1 MGSHPGALS
10 SCCVCASFFCAPH
23 RCYENLRSPAGKVTS
38 ARAASPQ
45 APAWALPRV
54 GWAPFNQTS
63 CSHCQFVSSL
73 FSPPSS
79 SQPPPPP
86 HSCWL
91 TGSEFSPLCA
101 PFSLLPERYLGESFN
116 SGEGPGLLAL
126 PMMSLFPV
134 NPGSPEFYLPGS
146 EEGVANSHPTFSG
159 PQGDATPLCS
169 HLQGPSGWLSPGG
182 PSSFLWPSRTP
193 AWLGQG

>member
-1 MGSHPGALS
+1 M
-10 SCCVCASFFCAPH
+10 
-23 RCYENLRSPAGKVTS
+23 TS

-86 HSCWL
+86 
-91 TGSEFSPLCA
+91 TRAGSLVLSF
-101 PFSLLPERYLGESFN
+101 LPCV
-116 SGEGPGLLAL
+116 L
-126 PMMSLFPV
+126 PSLFCQRDIWG
-134 NPGSPEFYLPGS
+134 NLSTQEKDLGFL
-146 EEGVANSHPTFSG
+146 
-159 PQGDATPLCS
+159 LC
-169 HLQGPSGWLSPGG
+169 L
-182 PSSFLWPSRTP
+182 
-193 AWLGQG
+193 